1 MSNKKQRYFDS
12 IASERS
18 KQRKAKKYYWN
29 DITKQC
35 NFFIHPDYSV
45 LEVGC
50 GTGEL
55 LNEINCSDKTGIDFS
70 EKMVAV
76 ALAQFPNL
84 NIVKMDAENISLNQK
99 FDVIILSNLVG
110 YLDDI
115 EKVFNQLH
123 SVCHPHT
130 KIIINYYNYLWE
142 PILKFGEWIG
152 YKTKT
157 PNQNWLSITEI
168 NSLLFYSG
176 FQVYRNSKSML
187 LPVYLPLVSE
197 VFNEIL
203 AKLPLFRNFCINQYA
218 FATPHFNIDKVEKD
232 YTVSVI
238 VPARNEAGNIENLI
252 KRLPK
257 LGKQTELIFVESGS
271 VDSTWNKIL
280 DAKAQNSQID
290 IKVIQLNEN
299 GKAAAVNAGFDL
311 ATGDV
316 LMILDADLTVAPE
329 DLPKFYD
336 AIARNKGD
344 FIYGS
349 RLVYQMEKEAMRFL
363 NLIGNKFFSLL
374 FTWLLDQR
382 FKDTLCGTK
391 VLFKKDYLRL
401 KQNRN
406 YFGNFDPFGDF
417 DLLFGA
423 YKLNLCMVELPVKYH
438 ERTYGRTNI
447 SRFKH
452 GFLLLRMCFFAARKI
467 KFKK

>member
-1 MSNKKQRYFDS
+1 MSNAKQKYFDS
-12 IASERS
+12 IAPERI
-18 KQRKAKKYYWN
+18 KQRRAKRYYWN

-45 LEVGC
+45 LEIGC

-55 LNEINCSDKTGIDFS
+55 LNALNCSNKTGMDFS
-70 EKMVAV
+70 EKMVEQAKK
-76 ALAQFPNL
+76 QFPDL
-84 NIVKMDAENISLNQK
+84 NILRMDAEDITLDQK

-110 YLDDI
+110 YLEDV

-123 SVCHPHT
+123 RVCKPQT

-142 PILKFGEWIG
+142 PILKLGEWLG

-157 PNQNWLSITEI
+157 PNQNWLSISEI
-168 NSLLFYSG
+168 NNLLFYSG

-187 LPVYLPLVSE
+187 LPVSLPFVSE
-197 VFNEIL
+197 LFNGVI
-203 AKLPLFRNFCINQYA
+203 AKLPFFRSFCINQYV
-218 FATPHFNIDKVEKD
+218 FAKPCFNMQKTDKE
-232 YTVSVI
+232 YTVSVV
-238 VPARNEAGNIENLI
+238 VPARNEAGNIDNLI
-252 KRLPK
+252 SRMPP
-257 LGKQTELIFVESGS
+257 LGIRTEIIIVESGS
-271 VDSTWNKIL
+271 IDDTWDKIKEVS
-280 DAKAQNSQID
+280 AKYYSAD
-290 IKVIQLNEN
+290 IKAIQLSEK
-299 GKAAAVNAGFDL
+299 GKAAAVNAGFNA
-311 ATGDV
+311 ATGDI

-329 DLPKFYD
+329 DLTKFYD
-336 AIARNKGD
+336 AMVQNKGD

-363 NLIGNKFFSLL
+363 NLLGNKFFSLL

-401 KQNRN
+401 KQNRH

-438 ERTYGRTNI
+438 ERSYGRTNI

-452 GFLLLRMCFFAARKI
+452 GLLLLKMCLFAARKI

>member
-1 MSNKKQRYFDS
+1 MNDKLKYFDS
-12 IASERS
+12 IAADRPR
-18 KQRKAKKYYWN
+18 QRKRKKYYWD
-29 DITKQC
+29 DITRQC
-35 NFFIHPDYSV
+35 NFFIHSDYSV

-55 LNEINCSDKTGIDFS
+55 LNELNCNDKVGIDFS
-70 EKMVAV
+70 IEMVKQAK
-76 ALAQFPNL
+76 QNYPQL
-84 NIVKMDAENISLNQK
+84 NILHMAAEDIVLTRK
-99 FDVIILSNLVG
+99 FDVIILSNLIG

-115 EKVFNQLH
+115 ETVFKQLH
-123 SVCHPHT
+123 RVSHSQT
-130 KIIINYYNYLWE
+130 KIIISYYNYFWE
-142 PILKFGEWIG
+142 PVLKLGEWLG

-157 PNQNWLSITEI
+157 PNQNWLSISEI
-168 NSLLFYSG
+168 NSLLFYAG

-187 LPVYLPLVSE
+187 MPVYFPLLSE
-197 VFNEIL
+197 FFNGL
-203 AKLPLFRNFCINQYA
+203 LSKLPLFRNFCINQYA
-218 FATPHFNIDKVEKD
+218 FAKPYFTVHEIERE

-238 VPARNEAGNIENLI
+238 VPARNESGNIDNLI

-257 LGKQTELIFVESGS
+257 LGKHTEIIIVESGS
-271 VDSTWNKIL
+271 TDDTWNKIIN
-280 DAKAQNSQID
+280 AKEQNTRID
-290 IKVIQLNEN
+290 IKAIQLAEK
-299 GKAAAVNAGFDL
+299 GKAAAVNAGFDI
-311 ATGDV
+311 ATGEV
-316 LMILDADLTVAPE
+316 LVILDADLTVAPE
-329 DLPKFYD
+329 DLTKFYD
-336 AIARNKGD
+336 AIIQNKGD

-363 NLIGNKFFSLL
+363 NLVGNKFFSLL

-401 KQNRN
+401 KKNRN

-452 GFLLLRMCFFAARKI
+452 GFLLLRMCVFAARKI